1 MYLRLLFFSVRLS
14 NELGAGRPRA
24 AKFSIIVVIFSSIL
38 IGLVFFITVLVL
50 RDVYGIPFTNS
61 PEVVHAV
68 SDLSLVF
75 ALSLLL
81 NSVQP
86 VLTGNYKTSYIA

>member
-1 MYLRLLFFSVRLS
+1 MYLKLLFFSVRIS

-24 AKFSIIVVIFSSIL
+24 AKFSIIVVILSSFV
-38 IGLVFFITVLVL
+38 IGLMFFIAIFAL

-61 PEVVHAV
+61 LEVVHAV
-68 SDLSLVF
+68 SDLALVL

-86 VLTGNYKTSYIA
+86 VLTGH